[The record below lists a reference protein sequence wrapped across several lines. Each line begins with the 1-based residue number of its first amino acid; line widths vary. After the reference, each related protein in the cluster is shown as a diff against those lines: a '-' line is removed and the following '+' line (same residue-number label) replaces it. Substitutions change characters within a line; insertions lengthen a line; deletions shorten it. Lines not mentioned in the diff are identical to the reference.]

1 MIKFLKE
8 NKSNI
13 FDLFVIVSVLYG
25 AIETIVHHFTTLDH
39 MTLYP
44 KIPLSVRI
52 IRSVVILTIGICYFL
67 RDKRVARNIG
77 VASIFLL
84 LITLFEN
91 ITECYDSLS
100 GVFFMRIV
108 SIFILKKWLIVL
120 YLGSSFLSA
129 RLYLFVSLFVIV
141 CTTLNTFIKDSN
153 RYRIH

>member
-13 FDLFVIVSVLYG
+13 FDLFVIVSILYG

-91 ITECYDSLS
+91 ITECYDSHS

-108 SIFILKKWLIVL
+108 SIFILKKMVD
-120 YLGSSFLSA
+120 
-129 RLYLFVSLFVIV
+129 RSLFRFLILICTVIPI
-141 CTTLNTFIKDSN
+141 CKFICYCLYYLEYVYKG
-153 RYRIH
+153 